1 MSKFLQFLKG
11 FIFFM
16 LLVGTSY
23 LLQSIEKISLLY
35 NIPPIVLLV
44 LCALSVIYIGY
55 SYLSLYVK
63 VSKLEYEFT
72 SIVNHTFRTPLTR
85 IMWYSKELEQEMPQK
100 DKLLYLQ
107 NITNATNKVL
117 EIVDLFMGIK
127 NISNT
132 SAYFFEAISIRDIV
146 EKSIVKYREE
156 INKKNL
162 TFQVST
168 FKDVPLLTLD
178 IKKISFVVDAV
189 VENSILYSPKESK
202 IWIECTPN
210 KNSLTLIV
218 SDNGMGLSMIDKI
231 RIFSRFYRSKRAVLM
246 YPDGMGLKLYLSKQ
260 IIKRHAGRLY
270 ATSNGKDKG
279 TKFFMELPY
288 GR

>member
-11 FIFFM
+11 LAFFV
-16 LLVGTSY
+16 LLVGTFYVVQNIEQISSRY
-23 LLQSIEKISLLY
+23 GIPSILLLSLSG
-35 NIPPIVLLV
+35 
-44 LCALSVIYIGY
+44 LSLIYISY
-55 SYLSLYVK
+55 SYLGLYVK

-127 NISNT
+127 NINNT

-168 FKDVPLLTLD
+168 FKDIPLLTLD
-178 IKKISFVVDAV
+178 IKKISFAVDAIL
-189 VENSILYSPKESK
+189 ENSILYSPKESK
-202 IWIECTPN
+202 IWIECFPH
-210 KNSLTLIV
+210 KKSLTLVV
-218 SDNGMGLSMIDKI
+218 SDSGMGLTLIDKM

-246 YPDGMGLKLYLSKQ
+246 YPDGMGLKLYLSRQ
-260 IIKRHAGRLY
+260 IIKRHRGSLY
-270 ATSNGKDKG
+270 ATSEGKDKG

-288 GR
+288 S